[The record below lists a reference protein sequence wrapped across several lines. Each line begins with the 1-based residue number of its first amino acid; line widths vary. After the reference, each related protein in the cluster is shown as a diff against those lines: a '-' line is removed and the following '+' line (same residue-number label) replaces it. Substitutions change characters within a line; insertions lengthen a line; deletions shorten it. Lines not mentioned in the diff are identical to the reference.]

1 MFDDETVVV
10 PEAEQEATPVEV
22 PEIQPEQKEKT
33 VPLNKFLSEKERR
46 KNLERRIA
54 ELEKSI
60 PKDDGDYREFLDL
73 GFEEQTAKVLSA
85 KFQKAFEVASKKTER
100 DEIAED
106 IEDLIV
112 ENEYYD
118 DAKSYEKEI
127 RELIKT
133 GKAPDVKVAYNLVR
147 DPIQR
152 VQEIQNRG
160 KAAPK
165 PQPSS
170 RASTP
175 TSDALTET
183 EQAEL
188 KELQRTDK
196 TWTAESYKRFVRPLS
211 R

>member
-1 MFDDETVVV
+1 MYEDEEVIVQET
-10 PEAEQEATPVEV
+10 EQEATPVEV
-22 PEIQPEQKEKT
+22 PETQPEPKEKT

-46 KNLERRIA
+46 KSLERRIA

-60 PKDDGDYREFLDL
+60 SKDDGDYKEFLDL
-73 GFEEQTAKVLSA
+73 GFEEPAAKAFAA
-85 KFQKAFEVASKKTER
+85 KFQKAFEAASKKTER

-106 IEDLIV
+106 IADLV
-112 ENEYYD
+112 EENEYYD

-175 TSDALTET
+175 VSDALTET

-188 KELQRTDK
+188 KELQRTDR
-196 TWTAESYKRFVRPLS
+196 TWTAESYKKFVRPLS